1 MRDIFV
7 QEVLK
12 AALRDKNIFFLT
24 ADLGFGAFDIL
35 EKKLKERYINVGVSE
50 QNMIGIATGL
60 AMEGK
65 KVITYSIANFS
76 FMRCLEQIRN
86 DAAYHNCN
94 VTIVSNGSGFSYGQL
109 GMSHHA
115 TEDIAIMS
123 AIPNI
128 QVHSPATQ
136 NDISFIVKYSIKNKS
151 VNYIRLDKSIY
162 SNNLKYKFNK
172 KKSVNYYSG
181 KDAHIF
187 VTGAI
192 ASIADDLVKRLR
204 NKKFQCGM
212 SVIHT
217 LKPFCDEDILRITS
231 KIKNIIV
238 IEEHNRI
245 GGLSFL
251 ISEILTKNKIL
262 LKNYLACNTGDDFT
276 YEVGSQNYLRN
287 LKGLELNNIL
297 KKVLKFK

>member
-7 QEVLK
+7 QQVLNIATK
-12 AALRDKNIFFLT
+12 DKDVFFLT

-35 EKKLKERYINVGVSE
+35 EKKLQKRYINVGVSE
-50 QNMIGIATGL
+50 QNMIGVATGL

-65 KVITYSIANFS
+65 KVITYSIANFA

-86 DAAYHNCN
+86 DAAYHDCN
-94 VTIVSNGSGFSYGQL
+94 ITIVANGAGFSYGQL

-128 QVHSPATQ
+128 NVHSPATE
-136 NDISFIVKYSIKNKS
+136 NDIKFILKDSIKNKF

-162 SNNLKYKFNK
+162 NNNIKYTFNK
-172 KKSVNYYSG
+172 NKSVKYYSG

-192 ASIADDLVKRLR
+192 ASVADDLVQNLKK
-204 NKKFQCGM
+204 KKFQCGM

-217 LKPFCDEDILRITS
+217 LKPLCEKDILQITS
-231 KIKNIIV
+231 KNKNII
-238 IEEHNRI
+238 ILEEHNRI
-245 GGLSFL
+245 GGLSSL
-251 ISEILTKNKIL
+251 ICEVLVRNGIH
-262 LKNYLACNTGDDFT
+262 LKNYLALNTGDNFT
-276 YEVGSQNYLRN
+276 TYVGSQNYLRSIKK
-287 LKGLELNNIL
+287 LSSKNIM
-297 KKVLKFK
+297 KQVLKFK

>member
-7 QEVLK
+7 KQVLNIATK
-12 AALRDKNIFFLT
+12 DKDVFFLT

-35 EKKLKERYINVGVSE
+35 EKKLQKRYINVGVSE
-50 QNMIGIATGL
+50 QNMIGVATGL

-65 KVITYSIANFS
+65 KVITYSIANFA

-86 DAAYHNCN
+86 DAAYHDCN
-94 VTIVSNGSGFSYGQL
+94 ITIVANGAGYSYGQL

-128 QVHSPATQ
+128 NVHSPATE
-136 NDISFIVKYSIKNKS
+136 NDIKFILNDSIKNKF

-162 SNNLKYKFNK
+162 NNNIKYVFNK
-172 KKSVNYYSG
+172 NKSVKYYSG
-181 KDAHIF
+181 QDAHIF

-192 ASIADDLVKRLR
+192 ASVADDLVQSLKS
-204 NKKFQCGM
+204 KQFQCGM

-217 LKPFCDEDILRITS
+217 LKPLCEKDILQITS
-231 KIKNIIV
+231 KNKNII
-238 IEEHNRI
+238 ILEEHNRI
-245 GGLSFL
+245 GGLSSL
-251 ISEILTKNKIL
+251 ICEVLVRNGIY
-262 LKNYLACNTGDDFT
+262 LKNYLALNTGDNFT
-276 YEVGSQNYLRN
+276 TNVGSQNYLRS
-287 LKGLELNNIL
+287 L
-297 KKVLKFK
+297 KKLNSKNIMKQVLKFK